1 VTPQQNNNA
10 MTSQPDK
17 LFRDKLENFQQSAP
31 AAAWE
36 RIEAGL
42 EKNQHKGLWMKI
54 AAGLLLLSVAAFLLW
69 PTTPSENT
77 HQVTNTTQV
86 IPENERIEK
95 NKKEENAPTLTAKQD
110 PVKKRIA
117 PKKQNDVVKKDE
129 PVLVAESIENNAL
142 FIEPIETVAVVEIN
156 SAEKVSSRTILYTAE
171 EVNAKFMRKK
181 SPSEATSV
189 AKKSSG
195 IQKLMGLA
203 YDLKNNTNGLG
214 DLRQK
219 KDEILALNFLNNEDQ
234 TNKRKN

>member
-1 VTPQQNNNA
+1 

-17 LFRDKLENFQQSAP
+17 LFRNKLENFQQSVP

-42 EKNQHKGLWMKI
+42 DKDQYKGLWMKI

-69 PTTPSENT
+69 PTTAPENT
-77 HQVTNTTQV
+77 HQVASTNQA
-86 IPENERIEK
+86 IPENKSIEK
-95 NKKEENAPTLTAKQD
+95 NNKEEITPTIITEQA
-110 PVKKRIA
+110 PVKKRITS
-117 PKKQNDVVKKDE
+117 KNKNEVIKKDE
-129 PVLVAESIENNAL
+129 PVLVAGSTENNAL
-142 FIEPIETVAVVEIN
+142 IIEPTEIAVVAEIN
-156 SAEKVSSRTILYTAE
+156 LIEKASSKTIVYTAE

-181 SPSEATSV
+181 TPSEATAV
-189 AKKSSG
+189 AKKTSG

-203 YDLKNNTNGLG
+203 YDLKNNNNGLG